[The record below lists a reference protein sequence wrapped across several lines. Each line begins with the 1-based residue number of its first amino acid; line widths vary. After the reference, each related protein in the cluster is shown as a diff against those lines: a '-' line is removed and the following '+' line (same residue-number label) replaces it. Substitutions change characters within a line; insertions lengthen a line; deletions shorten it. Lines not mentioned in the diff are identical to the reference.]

1 MANQIGIMKIQQ
13 IPLLLKLLIVLR
25 VMIVNIPYL
34 SYNTSFLINAP
45 IVLFIFA
52 FLMYFLKG
60 SEKQFGLIVSIAAI
74 MIADFLYGFVTGK
87 DTSILNFFYGFVQFL
102 VWPLIVIVINK
113 TEDFRFAKQL
123 LGALLISLTITGIT
137 TYIGC
142 NLYPGAARDLASL
155 YHENDQERIGLY
167 NNLNIGGFEFVYT
180 LVMICPMFVYCIR
193 IKQWRY
199 LSICALVGGFLVI
212 TKTEYTTA
220 LLCFILSIMCFFI
233 PRQNGARFVLGAFL
247 GGVVAFPLLNVLL
260 GDILLWLSE
269 MIDSNIVSTRL
280 QDVASILKG
289 GFASGRDMDV
299 EQRQDLYMIDFEA
312 FLKSPLFGNGS
323 VKGGHSFCLGYLS
336 KYGFIG
342 LILMVVVFKS
352 LFKFSIRKYRFRNIY
367 PYILYCFI
375 LQLVIAILNP
385 MVIYFVF
392 TFVIP
397 LAMCLEI
404 NRNEHYSQIVSNN
417 DH

>member
-1 MANQIGIMKIQQ
+1 MTNQIGIKKMQQ

-45 IVLFIFA
+45 IVLLLLA
-52 FLMYFLKG
+52 FLINLLKG

-102 VWPLIVIVINK
+102 IWPLIVMVIYK
-113 TEDFRFAKQL
+113 SEDFKFAKQT
-123 LGALLISLTITGIT
+123 LGALLLSLTITGIT

-142 NLYPGAARDLASL
+142 KLYPGAARDLASI

-180 LVMICPMFVYCIR
+180 LMLICPLFVYFIR
-193 IKQWRY
+193 VKQWRY
-199 LSICALVGGFLVI
+199 LSLCALIGAFMVI

-220 LLCFILSIMCFFI
+220 LLCFMLSLLCFFI
-233 PRQNGARFVLGAFL
+233 PRQNGARFVLGLLL
-247 GGVVAFPLLNVLL
+247 GGVMAFFLLKVLL
-260 GDILLWLSE
+260 GDVLLWFSE
-269 MIDSNIVSTRL
+269 MIDSEIVSMRL
-280 QDVASILKG
+280 QDIASILKG

-299 EQRQDLYMIDFEA
+299 EQRQDLYMIDFDA
-312 FLKSPLFGNGS
+312 FLKSPLLGS
-323 VKGGHSFCLGYLS
+323 GSAKGGHSFFLGYLS
-336 KYGFIG
+336 KYGLIG
-342 LILMVVVFKS
+342 LVLMLVVFKS
-352 LFKFSIRKYRFRNIY
+352 MFKFSIRKYRFTKIY
-367 PYILYCFI
+367 PYIFYCFV
-375 LQLVIAILNP
+375 LQLIIAVLNP

-397 LAMCLEI
+397 LTMCVEI
-404 NRNEHYSQIVSNN
+404 NRNEHNPQIVSNN
-417 DH
+417 EH